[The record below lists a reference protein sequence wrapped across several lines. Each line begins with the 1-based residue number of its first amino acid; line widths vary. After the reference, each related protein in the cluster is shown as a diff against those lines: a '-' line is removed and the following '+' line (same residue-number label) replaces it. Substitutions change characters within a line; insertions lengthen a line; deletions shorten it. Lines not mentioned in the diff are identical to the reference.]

1 MKNRR
6 KAVILQWYKSLDE
19 MYHTASAL
27 AVSYEHGNETS
38 VPTRSGEFLKYLGD
52 KLTSHGRLVRG
63 V

>member
-1 MKNRR
+1 
-6 KAVILQWYKSLDE
+6 

-38 VPTRSGEFLKYLGD
+38 VPTKSGEFLKYVSD
-52 KLTSHGRLVRG
+52 KLASHERLACG